1 MHAQQS
7 NLGERDSYA
16 YVNTG
21 YLKTDT
27 IAITDVDS
35 DGISDAWELS
45 RSGRT
50 ALLGT
55 NSDRDGDGVSDLNE
69 FRADTDP
76 LASTSR
82 PQVTIMIQIL
92 NGEPATSITTG
103 ITWPSSSQRLYK
115 IQFSSNL
122 TSWSDAAPDLF
133 LPDAGSTTTRSVT
146 HAISDKVFF
155 RIQSARPLAP

>member
-1 MHAQQS
+1 M
-7 NLGERDSYA
+7 
-16 YVNTG
+16 
-21 YLKTDT
+21 
-27 IAITDVDS
+27 DS

-50 ALLGT
+50 AILGA
-55 NSDRDGDGVSDLNE
+55 NRDSDGDGVSDLDE
-69 FRADTDP
+69 YRADTDP
-76 LASTSR
+76 LAANSR
-82 PQVTIMIQIL
+82 LQVAAMNQIL

-115 IQFSSNL
+115 IQYSSNL
-122 TSWSDAAPDLF
+122 TSWSDAAPGLF
-133 LPDAGSTTTRSVT
+133 LPDAGSTTSRSVT